1 MNTLIL
7 LIIFIFVGWYSIK
20 QVHPYEAEEE
30 EEEEQQYQEKK
41 YNRKRRKNGKKN
53 R

>member
-30 EEEEQQYQEKK
+30 EQQYQEEKG
-41 YNRKRRKNGKKN
+41 NRKKRKKNGKKN

>member
-20 QVHPYEAEEE
+20 QVHPYESEEE
-30 EEEEQQYQEKK
+30 RQYQEEKG
-41 YNRKRRKNGKKN
+41 NRKKERKNGKKN

>member
-7 LIIFIFVGWYSIK
+7 LIIFIFVGWYSVK

-30 EEEEQQYQEKK
+30 QQYQEEKG
-41 YNRKRRKNGKKN
+41 NRKKRKQNGKKN

>member
-30 EEEEQQYQEKK
+30 RQNQEEKGNKK
-41 YNRKRRKNGKKN
+41 KERKNGKKN

>member
-20 QVHPYEAEEE
+20 QVHPYESEEE
-30 EEEEQQYQEKK
+30 RQYQEEKD
-41 YNRKRRKNGKKN
+41 NRKKRKKNGKKN

>member
-7 LIIFIFVGWYSIK
+7 LIIFILVGWYSIK
-20 QVHPYEAEEE
+20 QVHPYEEEE
-30 EEEEQQYQEKK
+30 ERQYQEEKG
-41 YNRKRRKNGKKN
+41 NRKKRKKNGKKN

>member
-30 EEEEQQYQEKK
+30 RQYQEEKAIEKK
-41 YNRKRRKNGKKN
+41 RKKNGKKN

>member
-30 EEEEQQYQEKK
+30 QQYQEEKG
-41 YNRKRRKNGKKN
+41 NRKKRKKNGKKN

>member
-7 LIIFIFVGWYSIK
+7 LIIFILVGWYSIK

-30 EEEEQQYQEKK
+30 RQYQEEKK
-41 YNRKRRKNGKKN
+41 DNRKKRKKNGKKN

>member
-30 EEEEQQYQEKK
+30 RQYQEEKG
-41 YNRKRRKNGKKN
+41 NRKKRKKNGKKN

>member
-20 QVHPYEAEEE
+20 QVHPYEEE

>member
-1 MNTLIL
+1 MNTLVL

-20 QVHPYEAEEE
+20 QVHPYESEEE
-30 EEEEQQYQEKK
+30 RQYQEEKD
-41 YNRKRRKNGKKN
+41 NRKRKKNGKKN

>member
-1 MNTLIL
+1 MNTFIL

-30 EEEEQQYQEKK
+30 QQYQEEKG
-41 YNRKRRKNGKKN
+41 NRKKRKKNGKKN